1 MDSWL
6 LEFSNWRTE
15 EEEWQEFAQTLCG
28 EFRNWLTAEEE
39 FENYAECFLQQHFP
53 NLPFDV
59 VRTIRVMVW
68 KYQAKK
74 NYMPFGVVNGPSVTF
89 YSSGAWKHYMRQN
102 RPYTR
107 L

>member
-15 EEEWQEFAQTLCG
+15 EEEWQEFSQTLCA
-28 EFRNWLTAEEE
+28 AEEE
-39 FENYAECFLQQHFP
+39 FENYAECFLQQYFP

-74 NYMPFGVVNGPSVTF
+74 NYMPFGVVNGLSVTF

-102 RPYTR
+102 RPCTR